1 MSWHK
6 TKTTIIQKGNVSST
20 CIEIYVNDEIVIIR
34 KDKSND
40 IPVDIEEF
48 TLLIFSRMKMLNIDT
63 KIINTYKFK
72 EIIQNEFMK
81 NNETF
86 KLNTLTLEEHVNN
99 VCNPKNIN
107 GWGVSIS
114 PSYHQMDNH
123 NKKAA
128 DIMATG
134 NFKKAVEHMFMDE
147 ETGKSLTYAEMRSR
161 YG

>member
-6 TKTTIIQKGNVSST
+6 TKTTIKQKGNVSST

-34 KDKSND
+34 KEKSND

-48 TLLIFSRMKMLNIDT
+48 TLLIFSRMKMLNIHT
-63 KIINTYKFK
+63 KIINTHKFK

-107 GWGVSIS
+107 G
-114 PSYHQMDNH
+114 
-123 NKKAA
+123 
-128 DIMATG
+128 
-134 NFKKAVEHMFMDE
+134 
-147 ETGKSLTYAEMRSR
+147 
-161 YG
+161 